1 MVSCKQDQT
10 PWAGALHAQ
19 QSMVRGANLDT
30 VHKTCQGRTLS
41 PFGGVLSKIYQTNP
55 KWEIFHNISDQYFE
69 NVMVVKK
76 IRLKNCYILQATK
89 DT

>member
-1 MVSCKQDQT
+1 MVFFPNT
-10 PWAGALHAQ
+10 YLP
-19 QSMVRGANLDT
+19 N
-30 VHKTCQGRTLS
+30 RTMR
-41 PFGGVLSKIYQTNP
+41 KHQTNP